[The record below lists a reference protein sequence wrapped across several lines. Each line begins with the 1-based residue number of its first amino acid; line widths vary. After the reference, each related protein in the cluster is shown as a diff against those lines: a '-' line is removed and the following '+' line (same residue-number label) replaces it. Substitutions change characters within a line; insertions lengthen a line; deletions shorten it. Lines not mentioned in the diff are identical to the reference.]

1 MDHTLQQEFYKNG
14 IHCCTDRGRG
24 LKTKINFEINAF
36 LNYELQEREI
46 QNQIETIT
54 KTFLFS
60 FHVLNIPILEIPR
73 Q

>member
-1 MDHTLQQEFYKNG
+1 MNE
-14 IHCCTDRGRG
+14 
-24 LKTKINFEINAF
+24 
-36 LNYELQEREI
+36 ELQEREI